1 MKISES
7 PFFWGKSTF
16 RICVIFGLCVL
27 KFAFHQHI
35 HFRVF
40 VVFFFFFSS
49 TPSVSLL
56 LGMVE

>member
-40 VVFFFFFSS
+40 VFFLFFFLQYTICFFA
-49 TPSVSLL
+49 V
-56 LGMVE
+56 GDG

>member
-16 RICVIFGLCVL
+16 RICVIFGFCVL

-40 VVFFFFFSS
+40 VFFFSLQY
-49 TPSVSLL
+49 TICFFAV
-56 LGMVE
+56 GDG